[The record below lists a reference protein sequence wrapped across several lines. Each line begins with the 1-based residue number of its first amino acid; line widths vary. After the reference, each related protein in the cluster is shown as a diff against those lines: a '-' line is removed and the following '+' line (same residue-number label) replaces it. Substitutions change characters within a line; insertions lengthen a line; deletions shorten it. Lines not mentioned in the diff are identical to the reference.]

1 VALKS
6 PRQPDVRR
14 LVDALDAEMTLL
26 YPPESTHL
34 MNIEA
39 LCSPAVRFLVARLD
53 GDAVGD
59 YQADPLSVF
68 LEKDLQDSSRAP
80 TTPGNGQAASP

>member
-1 VALKS
+1 MTVVRQYRRGQPITVALES

-34 MNIEA
+34 MDIEA

-53 GDAVGD
+53 GDAVGCGALRHD
-59 YQADPLSVF
+59 
-68 LEKDLQDSSRAP
+68 
-80 TTPGNGQAASP
+80 AAGSTDG